1 MKFTN
6 TTDWYYGHLYTFAVK
21 AALHEEV
28 PAEVR
33 KKIRVIFRPRRGK
46 PTTYAKCYISPGTST
61 IEIGVPK
68 KDVDKDYM
76 ARLLCWSMACMRRY
90 ARKTAGRI
98 TNPPLPGHLPWAV
111 NLPLEKAALKAVLP
125 SRAAEKKLTTAR
137 NMVKVWARKAKLAD
151 TILHKWHRRVKFYET
166 RLASPPKLKAPRT
179 HFDQKLMDAIAAH
192 DGSAA

>member
-68 KDVDKDYM
+68 KDVDKEYM
-76 ARLLCWSMACMRRY
+76 ARMLVWSMACMRRY

-98 TNPPLPGHLPWAV
+98 TNPPLPGRLPWAV
-111 NLPLEKAALKAVLP
+111 NLPLEKAAMKAVIP
-125 SRAAEKKLTTAR
+125 SRAMEKRLTTAR
-137 NMVKVWARKAKLAD
+137 NMVKVWERKSKLAA
-151 TILHKWHRRVKFYET
+151 TILHKWKRRVKLYET
-166 RLASPPKLKAPRT
+166 RLAAPPKSKAP
-179 HFDQKLMDAIAAH
+179 HSPYHQKLQAAIAAH
-192 DGSAA
+192 DGAAA